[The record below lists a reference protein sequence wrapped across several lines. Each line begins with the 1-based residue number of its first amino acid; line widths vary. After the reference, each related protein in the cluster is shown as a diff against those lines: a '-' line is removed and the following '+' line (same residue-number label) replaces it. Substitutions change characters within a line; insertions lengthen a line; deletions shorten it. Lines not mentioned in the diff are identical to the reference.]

1 MLEGRWHRRP
11 GRLFAAYVAGYGLGR
26 LWVESLRIDYA
37 HTILGALVM
46 GAVAMAWPMH
56 ERRVDEQIASAVRA
70 TRVAG
75 AISHRGL
82 RRYTNGRGMSE
93 RAATAT
99 RARNAASAPS
109 ASSSVEPSTERL
121 STSTVALGKLQGTRL
136 TWRHDDTVLRID
148 SRRDSLN
155 REEVKALT

>member
-56 ERRVDEQIASAVRA
+56 ERRVDEQIAPAVSGD
-70 TRVAG
+70 AG
-75 AISHRGL
+75 R
-82 RRYTNGRGMSE
+82 
-93 RAATAT
+93 
-99 RARNAASAPS
+99 
-109 ASSSVEPSTERL
+109 
-121 STSTVALGKLQGTRL
+121 
-136 TWRHDDTVLRID
+136 
-148 SRRDSLN
+148 RRDLSSRPPPLHE
-155 REEVKALT
+155 RSRHE